1 MEAQGACEGTEG
13 WSPRERPGLG
23 PLGGVPHSRVA
34 VLSHLS
40 RSNSLM
46 LFFLSYFF
54 RFLVIFVFHL
64 NCLFLLCALCSVETL
79 VLSLAG
85 QNR

>member
-1 MEAQGACEGTEG
+1 
-13 WSPRERPGLG
+13 
-23 PLGGVPHSRVA
+23 
-34 VLSHLS
+34 
-40 RSNSLM
+40 M

-54 RFLVIFVFHL
+54 RFLVIFIFHL